1 MFDNVKSDD
10 TELAKLV
17 SAIGAHKKKGGLR
30 FPEDLKIKC
39 INYMAKTNIKVPKL
53 SSVIGV
59 TQPTIRRWLN
69 EFVVEPEPK
78 LPDIKI
84 PEQPK
89 PVPDGLITIHYGDKI
104 KLDVPL
110 HLLKP
115 VLQEIGHGAY

>member
-30 FPEDLKIKC
+30 FPDELKLKC
-39 INYMAKTNIKVPKL
+39 IEYMAKTNIKVTKL
-53 SSVIGV
+53 STVIGV

-69 EFVVEPEPK
+69 EFVVEPELK
-78 LPDIKI
+78 LP
-84 PEQPK
+84 EPK
-89 PVPDGLITIHYGDKI
+89 PVSAGLITIRYGDKI

-115 VLQEIGHGAY
+115 VLQEIGHEAD